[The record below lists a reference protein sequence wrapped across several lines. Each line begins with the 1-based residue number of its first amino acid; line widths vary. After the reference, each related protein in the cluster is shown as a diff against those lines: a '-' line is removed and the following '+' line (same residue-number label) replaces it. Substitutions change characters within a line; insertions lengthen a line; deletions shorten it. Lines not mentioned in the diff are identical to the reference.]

1 LQKTPWTCVNCCP
14 RSLVAIW
21 NRGAHGS
28 SISGDD
34 AHRRRGERGGKRR
47 GGRREPVE
55 GLGSRGGARRR
66 PVRGG
71 RHPAAVCVGGGGA
84 PAADSGRARAWEHH
98 RRVGEPVGGSAW
110 SGRGRRVELHGEQGA
125 VALMA
130 HGGASGARAG
140 AQPSSG
146 RSGEGKRKGEQAP
159 RLEGRACG

>member
-1 LQKTPWTCVNCCP
+1 MIFQSFSQKFQKGPARHFSTESWCVQIGPWTCVNCCP

-47 GGRREPVE
+47 GGRCEPVE
-55 GLGSRGGARRR
+55 GFGARGGARRW

-71 RHPAAVCVGGGGA
+71 RRPAAVCVGGGGA

-98 RRVGEPVGGSAW
+98 RRVGDPVGGSAW
-110 SGRGRRVELHGEQGA
+110 SGRGRRVVLHGEQGRR
-125 VALMA
+125 
-130 HGGASGARAG
+130 H
-140 AQPSSG
+140 
-146 RSGEGKRKGEQAP
+146 
-159 RLEGRACG
+159 